1 MKPRKIAIGADHKGF
16 KLKEEIKKKLSS
28 EGHQVTDL
36 GGFSEDSVD
45 YPEFA
50 CKVGKTVSEGK
61 VDFGIAICWS
71 GTGMTIAANKVRGV
85 RAALCIN
92 ADMARLA
99 REHND
104 ANVLTLGSR
113 YITPDIA
120 ELIVQT
126 WLGTEFAGGR
136 HERRVEKIKQ
146 IEEKGGC

>member
-16 KLKEEIKKKLSS
+16 KLKEEIKKKLSA

-50 CKVGKTVSEGK
+50 CKVGTTVSEGK

-71 GTGMTIAANKVRGV
+71 GTGMTIAANKVHGV
-85 RAALCIN
+85 RAALCVN

-113 YITPDIA
+113 YITSDIA
-120 ELIVQT
+120 ELIVKT
-126 WLGTEFAGGR
+126 WLETEFAGGR

-146 IEEKGGC
+146 IEEKGRC